1 MNRIFLLAI
10 FIVKVTLF
18 AFWPVSVFAD
28 SSLNGRWLDYFD
40 EGDSIRIEQG
50 VKVTTRKPEERAG
63 SYLKTGLWTW
73 DLSNT
78 SMSFRI
84 KVSDW
89 KSVSILTLMVGNG
102 LKFEKSALIDI
113 RRRFI
118 NPPNNEWIEV
128 NIPFSSWSRDGNIDW
143 TKVDSFLVTIADN
156 GAQRVTVEIANI
168 KYRKQSPTSGVI
180 SLTFDDGEIDTL
192 KAASVL
198 AKYRIPATA
207 FIDPLVI
214 GTDKF
219 MSSDDIKALAAA
231 GWDIGGHRIGNLNQ
245 LSNDDL
251 IKHATDVSN
260 YLQTLGVNGQNLYA
274 LPNGFRTEKTVNA
287 LSEKFRFIFNIDG
300 MNNDAKVIIRK
311 NINRQSIDKHTSL
324 ALAKSWVDAAKNG
337 EWVIINFHTFSDT
350 WEKEEDWSIADFT
363 SLIEYIN
370 SQNIPILTVSE
381 KINE

>member
-1 MNRIFLLAI
+1 MNRIFLALI
-10 FIVKVTLF
+10 FAVKVTLF
-18 AFWPVSVFAD
+18 SLWPVSVFAD
-28 SSLNGRWLDYFD
+28 STLNGRWLDYFD
-40 EGDSIRIEQG
+40 EGDSVRIEQG
-50 VKVTTRKPEERAG
+50 VKVTTRKANERAG
-63 SYLKTGLWTW
+63 AYLKTGLWTW
-73 DLSNT
+73 DMANT

-89 KSVSILTLMVGNG
+89 KNVSILTLMVGNG
-102 LKFEKSALIDI
+102 LKFERSAIVDI

-118 NPPNNEWIEV
+118 NPPSNEWIEV
-128 NIPFSSWSRDGNIDW
+128 NIPFSAWTSNNVDW
-143 TKVDSFLVTIADN
+143 AKVDSFLVTVADS
-156 GAQRVTVEIANI
+156 GDARVTVQIANI
-168 KYRKQSPTSGVI
+168 KYRKQSPKSGAI
-180 SLTFDDGEIDTL
+180 SLTFDDGEIDTM

-207 FIDPLVI
+207 FIDPSVI

-219 MSSDDIKALAAA
+219 VTKEDVKSLIDA
-231 GWDIGGHRIGNLNQ
+231 GWDIGGHRIGNLNLLNDAE
-245 LSNDDL
+245 LS
-251 IKHATDVSN
+251 KHVSDVAD
-260 YLQTLGVNGQNLYA
+260 YLETLGAHGQNLYA
-274 LPNGFRTEKTVNA
+274 LPNGFRNEKTINVLA
-287 LSEKFRFIFNIDG
+287 EKFRFIFNIDG
-300 MNNDAKVIIRK
+300 MNNDANVIIRK

-381 KINE
+381 KLM